1 MNPSSIVGLFSLAAL
16 GAQAQGTPTPPVT
29 TLDPVLVT
37 ATRALSPTPT
47 LRDTAVITRE
57 ELDTYG
63 ALSLGEI
70 LQRRAGIELHATGG
84 PGQPQGLFIRGAGS
98 AQTLVLIDGLRAGSA
113 TVGTTSIENIPVEMI
128 ERIEIVKGP
137 LSSLYG
143 SDAIGGVIQIFTRG
157 AAVPH
162 LFASAGFGN
171 NRERRAAA
179 SINTVDGDTAVTLN
193 AGVRKVDAHSAT
205 SERIAFCHD
214 PDRDPHENAFA
225 SIRASHRLWQ
235 GELVTVEAFTTR
247 GKTEFD
253 GCGTNDLNDQTI
265 SGARVSSSTRFTNYW
280 SSRLTFGQ
288 GRDKLEIRG
297 AFPNRFETRQDQLAW
312 VNELNVPGGSVIAGF
327 EALRQKVISDATAF
341 SQSKRDTN
349 STFVG
354 LNQEWAGQRIEA
366 SYRRD
371 DGDSFGVR
379 NTGSVGYGLPIW
391 DGGPRISATFGRGFR
406 APTFY
411 DLYGPTS
418 EFYVPNPLLIPE
430 HSRSREVSIRSEGA
444 SAFRWRVTA
453 FDNQIDGLIVYV
465 FPTVMNVN
473 RARIRGVEVA
483 AEGVAYGFRWLA
495 SATFQRPRD
504 EATGLRLQARAQR
517 FGAIDMSR
525 TFGSWTAG
533 LSVFASGERFDSASE
548 SAASRLSPYTL
559 VDARL
564 RYQASKMVAVE
575 LIATNIGDRRY
586 ETAVGYDGSRRGVLL
601 NVRFD
606 AF

>member
-1 MNPSSIVGLFSLAAL
+1 MKPSSLAGLFSLAAL

-37 ATRALSPTPT
+37 ATRGLSATPT
-47 LRDTAVITRE
+47 LRDATVITRE

-63 ALSLGEI
+63 ALGLGEI
-70 LQRRAGIELHATGG
+70 LQRRAGIELRATGG

-113 TVGTTSIENIPVEMI
+113 TVGTTSVENIPVEMI

-143 SDAIGGVIQIFTRG
+143 SEAIGGVIQIFTRG
-157 AAVPH
+157 TAVPH
-162 LFASAGFGN
+162 LFGSVGYGN
-171 NRERRAAA
+171 DRDRRAAA
-179 SINTVDGDTAVTLN
+179 SITTVDGDTAVTLN
-193 AGVRKVDAHSAT
+193 AGVRKVDAPSAT
-205 SERIAFCHD
+205 TERIPFCHD

-235 GELVTVEAFTTR
+235 GELITVEAFTTR

-253 GCGTNDLNDQTI
+253 GCGTHDRNDQTI
-265 SGARVSSSTRFTNYW
+265 SGARVSSSTRFTDYW
-280 SSRLTFGQ
+280 SGRLTVGQ
-288 GRDKLEIRG
+288 GRDQLEIRG
-297 AFPNRFETRQDQLAW
+297 AFPDRFETRQDQLAW
-312 VNELNVPGGSVIAGF
+312 VNELNVPGGTVIAGF
-327 EALRQKVISDATAF
+327 EALRQKVMADATAF

-349 STFVG
+349 SAFVG
-354 LNQEWAGQRIEA
+354 LNQAWAGQRIEA

-371 DGDSFGVR
+371 DDESFGAR
-379 NTGSVGYGLPIW
+379 NTGSVGYGLPVW
-391 DGGPRISATFGRGFR
+391 EGGPRISATFGRGFR

-418 EFYVPNPLLIPE
+418 EFYVPNPLLGPE
-430 HSRSREVSIRSEGA
+430 HSKSREISIRSEGPA
-444 SAFRWRVTA
+444 PFRWRVTA
-453 FDNQIDGLIVYV
+453 FDNRIDGLIVYV

-473 RARIRGVEVA
+473 RTRIRGVEIA
-483 AEGVAYGFRWLA
+483 AEGLAYGFRWLA
-495 SATFQRPRD
+495 SATLQRPRD
-504 EATGLRLQARAQR
+504 EATGLRLQSRAER
-517 FGAIDMSR
+517 FGTVEMSR

-533 LSVFASGERFDSASE
+533 LNVLTSGERFDSPDE
-548 SAASRLSPYTL
+548 SAASRLSPYTV

-564 RYQASKMVAVE
+564 RYQATKMIAVE

-586 ETAVGYDGSRRGVLL
+586 ETAVGYDGARRGVLL
-601 NVRFD
+601 NIRFN